1 MPDENNQTKLDQVN
15 ISWHHQHPCTK
26 EGCMCGHTISLKF
39 TCKQCFEAQLKPSVF
54 SHLPAFTVSV
64 LAQGV
69 TLSCHH
75 SWLAVA
81 ILVFQSQD
89 PLHILQ
95 GCLKPPERLHNF
107 GKSFVIRTRVFLSG
121 RLKGIEVQWGF
132 NYHIGTWSKL
142 H

>member
-26 EGCMCGHTISLKF
+26 EGCMCGHTVSLKF
-39 TCKQCFEAQLKPSVF
+39 TCKQCFEAQCVLS
-54 SHLPAFTVSV
+54 PACFRSVSV

-69 TLSCHH
+69 TLSCRH

-81 ILVFQSQD
+81 ISVFQSQG
-89 PLHILQ
+89 LLCILQ
-95 GCLKPPERLHNF
+95 GCLKPPEGLHHF
-107 GKSFVIRTRVFLSG
+107 GKSFVKRTRVFLSG
-121 RLKGIEVQWGF
+121 WLKDIEVQWGF